1 MSIFPWQRCHGDVS
15 APRPCTSQGLGQVVA
30 IHRSVH
36 SGFFANRDLLY
47 CDGGLPVWA
56 LKIPEKRLSIIE
68 GSFRCSIGLAGTSTH
83 K

>member
-1 MSIFPWQRCHGDVS
+1 MSLPPGL
-15 APRPCTSQGLGQVVA
+15 APVRAWGQVVA